1 MRRKNASVAKF
12 LDCSPGSLASAQGLP
27 PNPLHL
33 RFSIPEMGIIL
44 FYIVK
49 MK

>member
-12 LDCSPGSLASAQGLP
+12 LDCSSGSLASVQDLP

-33 RFSIPEMGIIL
+33 SFSVPEMGIIL
-44 FYIVK
+44 FNIVK

>member
-12 LDCSPGSLASAQGLP
+12 LDCSPGSLAFAQDLP

-33 RFSIPEMGIIL
+33 SFSIPEMGIIL